1 MAIYNIPERPK
12 NPDDNPEVYRINFTK
27 YLRGASI
34 ASIVDTTIPSGIT
47 QSSVSFVSPY
57 VYLALSGG
65 TSGETYKCSVRIAT
79 DDSVVRRPERSINV
93 VVQPM

>member
-1 MAIYNIPERPK
+1 MIYNIPQRPK
-12 NPDDNPEVYRINFTK
+12 NPDDNPEVYRIDFTK

-47 QSSVSFVSPY
+47 LSSSSFVSPY

-65 TSGETYKCSVRIAT
+65 TLGETYRVSVRIST
-79 DDSVVRRPERSINV
+79 NDSVVRRPERSIDI
-93 VVQPM
+93 VVQAM